1 MRGIQA
7 LHEKKIVHRDIK
19 PENILLADDPDEY
32 FKIAYKICD
41 LGVSKQGEVLKSVIG
56 TLPYMAPDYF
66 SPDHYNL
73 AVDLWALGVLIDE
86 VIHKRMFYYG
96 VQDKEIVRQVI

>member
-1 MRGIQA
+1 
-7 LHEKKIVHRDIK
+7 
-19 PENILLADDPDEY
+19 
-32 FKIAYKICD
+32 
-41 LGVSKQGEVLKSVIG
+41 
-56 TLPYMAPDYF
+56 MAPDYF